1 MVLYHIMPSK
11 RIKKKLR
18 GLLKHCLTSLPS
30 RIGENSESVAL
41 KDFTSKSAVRDISFH
56 VKAMHETYGHKLLP
70 KLTRDHR
77 AYIASKFERTKIK
90 VLTMGPVEQV
100 VQPTKRLKVEKQ
112 TPATAAAPVAATVE
126 VEGLAALVKG
136 LSAKV
141 QASVATWCAEQELA
155 NVELIA
161 VGELDDFSSPRSASR
176 HRPSVPRSCCASGSP
191 SCAAPPDRSRP
202 VAELVGVFV

>member
-141 QASVATWCAEQELA
+141 QASVAAWCAEQELA

-161 VGELDDFSSPRSASR
+161 VGELDDVF
-176 HRPSVPRSCCASGSP
+176 V
-191 SCAAPPDRSRP
+191 AALGFTPPAVGAEVVLRKRL
-202 VAELVGVFV
+202 AELRAALSESTSG

>member
-136 LSAKV
+136 PVEQVV
-141 QASVATWCAEQELA
+141 Q
-155 NVELIA
+155 
-161 VGELDDFSSPRSASR
+161 
-176 HRPSVPRSCCASGSP
+176 
-191 SCAAPPDRSRP
+191 
-202 VAELVGVFV
+202 

>member
-56 VKAMHETYGHKLLP
+56 VKAMHQTYGHKLLP

-90 VLTMGPVEQV
+90 V
-100 VQPTKRLKVEKQ
+100 
-112 TPATAAAPVAATVE
+112 VAATVE

-141 QASVATWCAEQELA
+141 QASVAAWCAEQELA

-161 VGELDDFSSPRSASR
+161 VGELDD
-176 HRPSVPRSCCASGSP
+176 
-191 SCAAPPDRSRP
+191 
-202 VAELVGVFV
+202 VFVAALGFTPPAVGAEVVLRKRLAKLRGAA

>member
-1 MVLYHIMPSK
+1 MVLYHITPSQ

-18 GLLKHCLTSLPS
+18 GLLEHCLTSLPS

-56 VKAMHETYGHKLLP
+56 VKAMHQTYGHKLLP

-90 VLTMGPVEQV
+90 V
-100 VQPTKRLKVEKQ
+100 
-112 TPATAAAPVAATVE
+112 VAATVE

-141 QASVATWCAEQELA
+141 QASVAAWCAEQELA

-161 VGELDDFSSPRSASR
+161 VGELDDVF
-176 HRPSVPRSCCASGSP
+176 V
-191 SCAAPPDRSRP
+191 AALGFTPPAVGAEVVLRKRL
-202 VAELVGVFV
+202 AELRAALSESTSG